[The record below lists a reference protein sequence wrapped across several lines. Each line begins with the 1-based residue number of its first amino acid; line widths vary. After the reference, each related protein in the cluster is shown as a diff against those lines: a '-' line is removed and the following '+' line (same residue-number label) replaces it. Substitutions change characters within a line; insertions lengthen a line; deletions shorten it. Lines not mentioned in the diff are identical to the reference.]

1 MTDYQVAIIGG
12 GIVGLATALALLER
26 HPQTRLAVI
35 EKEPALAT
43 HQTGHNSGVIH
54 SGIYYRPGSL
64 KAKLCLE
71 GGRRLIDFCRD
82 HGVPFN
88 VCGKVIVATNEG
100 EVERL
105 PGLLKRAQENGLEG
119 VELIDAAR
127 LRDLEPH
134 VAGLAAI
141 HAPSAGVVD
150 FKLVA
155 NAYGEAVLLRGGAIL
170 TDAAV
175 TQVQRGGGGLRLE
188 TSRGTIKTRRLINCA
203 GLHSDEVARMAGVEP
218 PVRII
223 PFRGEYYTL
232 RDERNDLVRN
242 LVYPLPDPRFP
253 FLGVHFTRGVN
264 GEVEAGPNAVLALSR
279 EGYRKSDVNGQDV
292 LGALSYAGFWKMGL
306 RYWKTGLAETYRSF
320 NKGAFVRDLQRL
332 VPDIA
337 EDDLTPGG
345 AGVRAQAVDRTGAL
359 LDDFSISEAEDSIH
373 VLNAPSPAA
382 TASLA
387 IGAHIAALAGQRF
400 GLGSQAFPE
409 YTR

>member
-1 MTDYQVAIIGG
+1 MTDYQVVIIGG

-54 SGIYYRPGSL
+54 SGIYYRTGSL
-64 KAKLCLE
+64 KARLCLE

-82 HGVPFN
+82 HGIPFN

-105 PGLLKRAQENGLEG
+105 PGLLNRAQENGLEG

-170 TDAAV
+170 TGAAV

-279 EGYRKSDVNGQDV
+279 EGYRKTDVNGQDV
-292 LGALSYAGFWKMGL
+292 LSALSYAGFWKMGL

-320 NKGAFVRDLQRL
+320 NKCAFVRDLQRL
-332 VPDIA
+332 VPDVA

-345 AGVRAQAVDRTGAL
+345 AGVRAQAVDRTGAI